1 MFFGYIE
8 RELFWMGTAA
18 NWQNTELPKNLQL
31 HIDKG
36 QGKPDIWECHCEEIQ
51 EAVKKQSEKKLK

>member
-8 RELFWMGTAA
+8 RELFWMGIAP
-18 NWQNTELPKNLQL
+18 NGQNTELPENLQL
-31 HIDKG
+31 HLDKG
-36 QGKPDIWECHCEEIQ
+36 QGKQDIWECQCEEVQ